1 MGNNV
6 VHFVC
11 FETTLD
17 KDEFIQRW
25 GEYHRSAN
33 SDANVTLQ
41 QCEKDHAIKYL
52 AQHRCREGGLRF
64 IFSKETNKSRIRRTV
79 ITAEQVGG
87 YVILQSAR
95 TTETTLNESKI
106 FAFFTSPLI
115 DLNLC
120 RQIDVPAKLNIYEAY
135 YENCSY
141 AYILEF
147 FVKNKYA
154 SKLLEEMKKYNPAEI
169 GIYKEFALSTVQSF

>member
-1 MGNNV
+1 L
-6 VHFVC
+6 

-41 QCEKDHAIKYL
+41 TVWRKIMLSNTLLSIDAGKADY
-52 AQHRCREGGLRF
+52 AF

-79 ITAEQVGG
+79 ITARAAGG

-95 TTETTLNESKI
+95 TTKRRE
-106 FAFFTSPLI
+106 
-115 DLNLC
+115 
-120 RQIDVPAKLNIYEAY
+120 
-135 YENCSY
+135 
-141 AYILEF
+141 
-147 FVKNKYA
+147 
-154 SKLLEEMKKYNPAEI
+154 
-169 GIYKEFALSTVQSF
+169 